1 MRSGSSTLK
10 CTCRSWETAA
20 VLVAAGAPPPFPAP
34 PSPVSLLLV
43 NCRKSCIRSLS
54 NITRAQHTAAEQERR
69 KRRRAL
75 RGGGKGEEEEWE
87 EKEREEGVNSQTLC
101 LIRENF
107 VKTSESSALP
117 LSI

>member
-10 CTCRSWETAA
+10 STCRSWETAA
-20 VLVAAGAPPPFPAP
+20 VLVAAEAPPPFPAP

-54 NITRAQHTAAEQERR
+54 NITRAEQTAAEQERR

-75 RGGGKGEEEEWE
+75 RGGGRGEEWE
-87 EKEREEGVNSQTLC
+87 EMEREEAVNSQTPC

-107 VKTSESSALP
+107 VKTSESLALP